1 MNHTPPD
8 NGIPLL
14 TEIIPVTPTPPSAG
28 SQHPQ
33 QPAAFAPEPPGF
45 NQNDIDQSGSDQ
57 RDFHHANANNANFDQ
72 QNSSQ
77 PGFHQPNFNQPGFN
91 QHFAPNFTPSFNPAF
106 SPDFNLNLPPDLA
119 PQSSYAPPAYA
130 HTEQPAPSLQPQQLE
145 QMRLEIQESVM
156 QTVLGHI
163 DSVLH
168 EHLQDQLAIVLD
180 NLADMLKVRVKASM
194 EQALVAS
201 VAQAVAE
208 EMAKFDNSKK

>member
-1 MNHTPPD
+1 
-8 NGIPLL
+8 
-14 TEIIPVTPTPPSAG
+14 
-28 SQHPQ
+28 
-33 QPAAFAPEPPGF
+33 
-45 NQNDIDQSGSDQ
+45 
-57 RDFHHANANNANFDQ
+57 
-72 QNSSQ
+72 
-77 PGFHQPNFNQPGFN
+77 
-91 QHFAPNFTPSFNPAF
+91 
-106 SPDFNLNLPPDLA
+106 
-119 PQSSYAPPAYA
+119 
-130 HTEQPAPSLQPQQLE
+130 
-145 QMRLEIQESVM
+145 M